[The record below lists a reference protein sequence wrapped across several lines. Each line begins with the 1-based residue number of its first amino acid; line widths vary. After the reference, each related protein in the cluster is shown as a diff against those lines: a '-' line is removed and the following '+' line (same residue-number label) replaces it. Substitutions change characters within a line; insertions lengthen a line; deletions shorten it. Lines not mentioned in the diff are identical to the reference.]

1 MWRCLEADL
10 EILVHHGHLYVPLL
24 VDPEIH
30 RESQVRHIP
39 AYGAA
44 AEPENSPPS
53 PRPSI
58 YAVQGRLF
66 VQAVSAASLVDQY
79 ARIFPGDYDERRRL
93 LQEQYCL
100 TADLWDVALDP
111 KLATIIFHILP
122 HFLRRAGLGRRRLG
136 EGEILDLLGERLRVP
151 ARFFDQARAWL
162 DVKPLK
168 TALERLE
175 SAKLESRPPPE
186 GLVLSAAL
194 RAWWQEAL
202 QARLL
207 AEARADLLKGL
218 RDREHW
224 AQAQESRL
232 AVLMYLADKGALE
245 MDGFGFT
252 RLKNGQDYR
261 IYKRTG
267 PYALKDYYGRLY
279 LFPDCRVAVTTA
291 GRLRPVVVDRYKH
304 PFLRQDGPGQDICV
318 GADSQYLTFSARN
331 VIQALEEGINALFYG
346 YDSRR
351 RQGYHRLDV
360 LPGMLRLVDFEDY
373 RIPADHPLIVSGQVE
388 VKNRTT

>member
-39 AYGAA
+39 VYGAA
-44 AEPENSPPS
+44 TELENYPPS

-175 SAKLESRPPPE
+175 SAKLESGPPPE
-186 GLVLSAAL
+186 GLVLAAAL

-207 AEARADLLKGL
+207 AEARADLLRGL

-232 AVLMYLADKGALE
+232 AILMYLADKGALE
-245 MDGFGFT
+245 T
-252 RLKNGQDYR
+252 
-261 IYKRTG
+261 
-267 PYALKDYYGRLY
+267 
-279 LFPDCRVAVTTA
+279 
-291 GRLRPVVVDRYKH
+291 GRLRLH
-304 PFLRQDGPGQDICV
+304 PP
-318 GADSQYLTFSARN
+318 
-331 VIQALEEGINALFYG
+331 
-346 YDSRR
+346 
-351 RQGYHRLDV
+351 
-360 LPGMLRLVDFEDY
+360 
-373 RIPADHPLIVSGQVE
+373 
-388 VKNRTT
+388 